1 MTIRFWLKHE
11 QPYGVFSGFSPH
23 GFEFEGRFWPTL
35 EHAYQAQKFA
45 GAPRA
50 ELVRCAETPRRAH
63 ALGNDPAHPPRP
75 DWETAKHEVMLRVLL
90 RKFEVHEDIRELLL
104 DTGDE
109 ELVEASK
116 VDRYWGDGGDGSGR
130 NHYGKTLMAARAALR
145 ERAWPAETIRFYRA
159 NEEPYG
165 VFSNFSRHP
174 ITLDG
179 QEWPTVEHFY
189 QAQKF
194 VGTPHADAVRAA
206 RTAFE
211 ARKLGNDRAR
221 PVRPRWDMLRE
232 AILWRAAEAKFRA
245 HADARDLLLATGDV
259 RLVEASPYDAYWGS
273 GPQGDGENRL
283 GRILM
288 QLRDLLRREAAGVA

>member
-1 MTIRFWLKHE
+1 MTIRFWLKDE

-23 GFEFEGRFWPTL
+23 GFELDGAFWPTL
-35 EHAYQAQKFA
+35 EHAYQAQKFV

-90 RKFEVHEDIRELLL
+90 RKFEVHEDIRALLL
-104 DTGDE
+104 ATGDE

-116 VDRYWGDGGDGSGR
+116 VDRYWGDGGDGSGL
-130 NHYGKTLMAARAALR
+130 NHYGKTLMAARAVLR
-145 ERAWPAETIRFYRA
+145 ERTWPTETIGFYHA

-165 VFSNFSRHP
+165 AFSNFSSHA

-179 QEWPTVEHFY
+179 QEWPTVEHYY
-189 QAQKF
+189 QAQKY
-194 VGTPHADAVRAA
+194 VGTPHADAVQAA
-206 RTAFE
+206 RTPFE
-211 ARKLGNDRAR
+211 ARQIGIDSARPLRAR
-221 PVRPRWDMLRE
+221 WNKLRE
-232 AILWRAAEAKFRA
+232 AIMWRAAEAKVRA
-245 HADARDLLLATGDV
+245 HADVRELLLSTGNA
-259 RLVEASPYDAYWGS
+259 RLVEMSPHDAYWGS
-273 GPQGDGENRL
+273 GPQGNGENRL

-288 QLRDLLRREAAGVA
+288 QLRELCREAAGAA